1 MTTKLSIKYD
11 ITENFKHKE
20 NMLKTINIDGLI
32 AKNKSELLAHQQ
44 KIEEI
49 ENKLS
54 LLNININED
63 KYTGNFINKRDGKLI
78 VSIRYPEKFS
88 NISFTKNIW
97 FCFL

>member
-1 MTTKLSIKYD
+1 MTTKLSLKYD
-11 ITENFKHKE
+11 ITKNLKHKE
-20 NMLKTINIDGLI
+20 NMLKNINIDGLI

-54 LLNININED
+54 LLNINITED
-63 KYTGNFINKRDGKLI
+63 EDSGNFINKRDGKL
-78 VSIRYPEKFS
+78 VSIRYLEKFI
-88 NISFTKNIW
+88 NIIFTKNIW